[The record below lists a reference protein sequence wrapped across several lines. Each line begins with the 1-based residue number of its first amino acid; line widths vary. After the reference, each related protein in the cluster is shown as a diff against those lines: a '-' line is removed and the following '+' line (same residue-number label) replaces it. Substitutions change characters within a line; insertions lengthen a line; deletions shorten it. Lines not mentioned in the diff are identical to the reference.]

1 MERTN
6 KLSPT
11 ISIIMPV
18 YNAELYLEEA
28 IESILN
34 QTFEDFEFIIIDDGS
49 TDNSLK
55 IIQQCSTKDNR
66 IICISRENKGI
77 IDSVNEGLDRSSG
90 SYIARMDA
98 DDISYPD
105 RLKKQYNFM
114 IEHDFDISGGDY
126 ITIDQDGV
134 FQNSHHVAKEDFEI
148 LLTMASNVPFA
159 HPSVMI
165 KKSFLVKHNLAYGA
179 FGHKLADDL
188 DLWINMYNAG
198 ARFGNLDACILKY
211 RLLPNSFSSI
221 NNRAI
226 KREASM
232 QFNLFV
238 NNNYKSFKHAL
249 ELFCLLE
256 DSKKSTQ
263 RAAIKAL
270 LRFLVVDFDI
280 KLFYKC
286 FRKVSLYN
294 FIYGLGSFINS
305 KLIIK

>member
-1 MERTN
+1 
-6 KLSPT
+6 
-11 ISIIMPV
+11 
-18 YNAELYLEEA
+18 
-28 IESILN
+28 
-34 QTFEDFEFIIIDDGS
+34 
-49 TDNSLK
+49 
-55 IIQQCSTKDNR
+55 
-66 IICISRENKGI
+66 
-77 IDSVNEGLDRSSG
+77 
-90 SYIARMDA
+90 MDA
-98 DDISYPD
+98 DDISYPN

-165 KKSFLVKHNLAYGA
+165 KKSFLVKHKLAYGA
-179 FGHKLADDL
+179 HGSKLADDL

-198 ARFGNLDACILKY
+198 AKFGNLDACILKY

-226 KREASM
+226 KRETNM

-238 NNNYKSFKHAL
+238 NNNHKSFKHAL
-249 ELFCLLE
+249 ELFCLQE
-256 DSKKSTQ
+256 NSKKSTQ
-263 RAAIKAL
+263 RTAIKAL
-270 LRFLVVDFDI
+270 LRFLMVDFDT

-286 FRKVSLYN
+286 CRKVSLYN
-294 FIYGLGSFINS
+294 FIYGLGSFINL